1 MHSVSNPSPHIHLKQ
16 AKIKWN
22 EYKEAGLH
30 AGRCY
35 LTDAINYLKCP
46 LETGTADERKEAT
59 RLQASINLE
68 QARLKFAEFKLKD
81 LRADRTCCLAYAT
94 KYLEYT
100 LTNGSE
106 AEQQKATSLKA
117 TVYLEQAKLKWSE
130 YDKNA
135 PTHEQERYI
144 YNTNSYL
151 NHPLNHGTEAEIQQA
166 KSLQATVNLAWS
178 KLRWSDLPKHR
189 SPTGQEGCM
198 IDVTNFLRDTLKDG
212 TDTERKEATS
222 LQATVNLQRAI
233 HQWNDLDKYTSRSGR
248 ECCMLDVANFLKYTI
263 NHGTEAEQL
272 AATTLQA
279 TVNLERG
286 KLEWSDL
293 HRHISHSGQ
302 LGCLM
307 QTIDYLS
314 APLKHGT
321 EAEKQ
326 VAQSINASASLALA
340 KLNLNDL
347 HRYTSRTGREECLA
361 SASNY
366 LKETAENGTES
377 EQHQANSLLKTVEH
391 EFTQLSL

>member
-22 EYKEAGLH
+22 EYKEAGLY

-46 LETGTADERKEAT
+46 LETGTADEQKEAT

-144 YNTNSYL
+144 Q
-151 NHPLNHGTEAEIQQA
+151 HQQLF
-166 KSLQATVNLAWS
+166 KSPPQS
-178 KLRWSDLPKHR
+178 RHR
-189 SPTGQEGCM
+189 S
-198 IDVTNFLRDTLKDG
+198 RDT
-212 TDTERKEATS
+212 TS
-222 LQATVNLQRAI
+222 
-233 HQWNDLDKYTSRSGR
+233 
-248 ECCMLDVANFLKYTI
+248 
-263 NHGTEAEQL
+263 
-272 AATTLQA
+272 
-279 TVNLERG
+279 
-286 KLEWSDL
+286 
-293 HRHISHSGQ
+293 
-302 LGCLM
+302 
-307 QTIDYLS
+307 
-314 APLKHGT
+314 
-321 EAEKQ
+321 Q
-326 VAQSINASASLALA
+326 VAAG
-340 KLNLNDL
+340 D
-347 HRYTSRTGREECLA
+347 C
-361 SASNY
+361 
-366 LKETAENGTES
+366 
-377 EQHQANSLLKTVEH
+377 
-391 EFTQLSL
+391 

>member
-1 MHSVSNPSPHIHLKQ
+1 
-16 AKIKWN
+16 
-22 EYKEAGLH
+22 
-30 AGRCY
+30 
-35 LTDAINYLKCP
+35 
-46 LETGTADERKEAT
+46 
-59 RLQASINLE
+59 
-68 QARLKFAEFKLKD
+68 
-81 LRADRTCCLAYAT
+81 
-94 KYLEYT
+94 
-100 LTNGSE
+100 
-106 AEQQKATSLKA
+106 
-117 TVYLEQAKLKWSE
+117 
-130 YDKNA
+130 
-135 PTHEQERYI
+135 
-144 YNTNSYL
+144 
-151 NHPLNHGTEAEIQQA
+151 
-166 KSLQATVNLAWS
+166 
-178 KLRWSDLPKHR
+178 
-189 SPTGQEGCM
+189 M